1 MLFSLFTMFLY
12 FLYLFQSLGLPD
24 FKAVSFNL
32 SLFLE
37 FLLISESY
45 HGLSSS
51 LTTIVLLGMHN
62 LANSIKKTFVNNEL
76 ASLTVP

>member
-1 MLFSLFTMFLY
+1 M
-12 FLYLFQSLGLPD
+12 FQSLGLPD
-24 FKAVSFNL
+24 FKAIFFIL

-37 FLLISESY
+37 FLLTSESY

-51 LTTIVLLGMHN
+51 STTIVLLGMHN
-62 LANSIKKTFVNNEL
+62 LANSIKTFKNNEL

>member
-1 MLFSLFTMFLY
+1 MHFFL
-12 FLYLFQSLGLPD
+12 S
-24 FKAVSFNL
+24 L

-51 LTTIVLLGMHN
+51 RTIIVLLDMNN
-62 LANSIKKTFVNNEL
+62 LANSMKIFVNNEL
-76 ASLTVP
+76 ASLTVPR

>member
-1 MLFSLFTMFLY
+1 MFFDCLPYFCNICIFSNHFDY
-12 FLYLFQSLGLPD
+12 
-24 FKAVSFNL
+24 L

-51 LTTIVLLGMHN
+51 RTTIVLLGMHN
-62 LANSIKKTFVNNEL
+62 FTNSIKIFVNNEL

>member
-1 MLFSLFTMFLY
+1 M
-12 FLYLFQSLGLPD
+12 FQSLGLPD
-24 FKAVSFNL
+24 FKAIFFIL
-32 SLFLE
+32 SMFLE

-51 LTTIVLLGMHN
+51 RTTIVLLGMHN
-62 LANSIKKTFVNNEL
+62 LANSIKTFKNNEL

>member
-1 MLFSLFTMFLY
+1 MFFFYCLPYFCNICIFSSHFD
-12 FLYLFQSLGLPD
+12 YLIFN
-24 FKAVSFNL
+24 AVFFSL

-51 LTTIVLLGMHN
+51 RTTIVLLGMHN
-62 LANSIKKTFVNNEL
+62 LANSIKIFVNNEF

>member
-24 FKAVSFNL
+24 FKAVFFNL

-62 LANSIKKTFVNNEL
+62 LANPIKKHL
-76 ASLTVP
+76 